1 MKQSGRTPAPL
12 NVLACLPGGA
22 GTPESR
28 IQRKPIEITKSPF
41 ISDFLSDPWWNRY
54 LTSDFDSGVV
64 RQQSPTA
71 QSLPSG
77 FVAAGSA
84 RPVSRPSPHCVCF
97 RILAVAVP
105 PAAAHMVRPS
115 LKVHAVPL
123 AALGRVETRQ
133 SPAAPALGCINIGL
147 LHVTLA
153 SSVSSR

>member
-1 MKQSGRTPAPL
+1 M
-12 NVLACLPGGA
+12 
-22 GTPESR
+22 
-28 IQRKPIEITKSPF
+28 RKNKF
-41 ISDFLSDPWWNRY
+41 QL
-54 LTSDFDSGVV
+54 DSGSGSRSSNIPPPFLRPVM
-64 RQQSPTA
+64 QSM
-71 QSLPSG
+71 PSG

-84 RPVSRPSPHCVCF
+84 RPVSRPSQHCVCF